1 MRLFKNLL
9 WYYRAQWRRYAIAM
23 VILAVVAGL
32 NLLAPWITGRI
43 IDAAANNT
51 LTVSMLARY
60 SAALIAIAFSIYGL
74 RYLWRVS
81 LYSASYQLGALLR
94 RRIHDHLLLQP
105 PAFFQR
111 YNTGDLMAR
120 ATNDVAAVE
129 MSAGEAV
136 LAFFDGIFTGTVI
149 ACVLFFAIDW
159 RLTLLAMLP
168 WPLMAIA
175 LFRVNNE
182 LHTAFTDAQA
192 RFSDINDR
200 VQEHIGAIRLIKSY
214 GLESRAFN
222 EFDGAVDAARISNI
236 KVARAEAKYDPII
249 HLAVGTAFFI
259 AIAGGA
265 VLIHHGEMTV
275 GQLTSFNLYLGN
287 LVWPMFAYGWLLN
300 MIERGTAA
308 YTRIDAILQT
318 PSDINDVGDAA
329 LPRIELLQWH
339 IDEFRYPL
347 GESASTSSAVLTHW
361 QGELRSGGMLGIVG
375 PTGAGKSTFVRLL
388 LRQYESDSARLLVNG
403 QPLSQF
409 ALTALRAQMVVV
421 PQEPFLFSQT
431 VAENI
436 ALGNPAATQA
446 DIEKAAHIACLHD
459 DIARFPDGYK
469 TLVGERGVTLSGG
482 QKQRMAI
489 ARALLMDANVLILDD
504 ALSAVDVETERT
516 ILNALRN
523 NRTAAT
529 NGSAKIT
536 IIICHRLTAVEHAS
550 HIVVLDHGQPIEQ
563 GTHTELLQHG
573 GWYERIHDYQQIE
586 QAVLEGR

>member
-9 WYYRAQWRRYAIAM
+9 WYYRSQWRRYAFAM
-23 VILAVVAGL
+23 VILAIVAGL
-32 NLLAPWITGRI
+32 NLLAPWITGRV
-43 IDAAANNT
+43 IDAATDGT

-60 SAALIAIAFSIYGL
+60 AAALIAVAIGIYVL
-74 RYLWRVS
+74 RYLWRVA
-81 LYSASYQLGALLR
+81 LYSASYQLGAILR

-120 ATNDVAAVE
+120 ATNDVTAVE
-129 MSAGEAV
+129 MSAGEGV
-136 LAFFDGIFTGTVI
+136 LAFFDGIFTGLVI
-149 ACVLFFAIDW
+149 ACVLFIAIDW

-168 WPLMAIA
+168 WPVMAIA
-175 LFRVNNE
+175 LWRVNNE
-182 LHTAFTDAQA
+182 LHTAFNDAQA

-222 EFDGAVDAARISNI
+222 EFDGAADAARISNI

-249 HLAVGTAFFI
+249 HIAVGAAFMI
-259 AIAGGA
+259 AVGGGA
-265 VLIHHGEMTV
+265 VLINRGEMTV
-275 GQLTSFNLYLGN
+275 GELTAFNLYLGN

-308 YTRIDAILQT
+308 YTRIDEILQVK
-318 PSDINDVGDAA
+318 PDINDTGSASLQQVQS
-329 LPRIELLQWH
+329 LQWD
-339 IDEFRYPL
+339 IREFRYPK
-347 GESASTSSAVLTHW
+347 STLPSLENW
-361 QGELRSGGMLGIVG
+361 QGRLESGGMLGVVG
-375 PTGAGKSTFVRLL
+375 PTGSGKSTFVRLL
-388 LRQYESDSARLLVNG
+388 LRQYESDSVRININD

-409 ALTALRAQMVVV
+409 ALAALRARIVVV

-436 ALGNPAATQA
+436 ALGNPAATQD
-446 DIEKAAHIACLHD
+446 DIEKAARIACLHD
-459 DIARFPDGYK
+459 DILHFPDGYN

-504 ALSAVDVETERT
+504 ALSAVDVQTERT
-516 ILNALRN
+516 ILEALRH
-523 NRTAAT
+523 NRSADDDAS
-529 NGSAKIT
+529 GDARAKIT
-536 IIICHRLTAVEHAS
+536 IVICHRLTAVEHAS
-550 HIVVLDHGQPIEQ
+550 HIVVLDHGQPTEQ
-563 GTHTELLQHG
+563 GTHATLLAQQ
-573 GWYERIHDYQQIE
+573 GWYARIHDYQQIE

>member
-9 WYYRAQWRRYAIAM
+9 WYYRAQWRRYAFAM
-23 VILAVVAGL
+23 LILAIVAGL

-43 IDAAANNT
+43 IDAAANGT
-51 LTVSMLARY
+51 LTISMLARY
-60 SAALIAIAFSIYGL
+60 SAVLIAMAIGIYVL
-74 RYLWRVS
+74 RYLWRVA
-81 LYSASYQLGALLR
+81 LYSASYQLGAILR

-120 ATNDVAAVE
+120 ATNDVTAVE

-136 LAFFDGIFTGTVI
+136 LAFFDGIFTGLVI
-149 ACVLFFAIDW
+149 ACVLFITIDW

-175 LFRVNNE
+175 LWRVNNE
-182 LHTAFTDAQA
+182 LHTAFNDAQA

-214 GLESRAFN
+214 GLESRAFT

-236 KVARAEAKYDPII
+236 NVARAEAKYDPII
-249 HLAVGTAFFI
+249 HIAVGAAFLI
-259 AIAGGA
+259 AIGGGA
-265 VLIHHGEMTV
+265 VLIDRGEMTV
-275 GQLTSFNLYLGN
+275 GELTAFNLYLGN

-308 YTRIDAILQT
+308 YARIDEILQVK
-318 PSDINDVGDAA
+318 PDITDTGAA
-329 LPRIELLQWH
+329 SLQQVHSLQWD
-339 IDEFRYPL
+339 IRGFQYPH
-347 GESASTSSAVLTHW
+347 SSQASLSGWHGSLA
-361 QGELRSGGMLGIVG
+361 SGGMLGIVG
-375 PTGAGKSTFVRLL
+375 PTGSGKSTFVRLL
-388 LRQYESDSARLLVNG
+388 LRQYEDDNASLLVNG
-403 QPLSQF
+403 RPLAQF
-409 ALTALRAQMVVV
+409 SLAALRAQMVVV

-436 ALGNPAATQA
+436 ALGNPAATQD
-446 DIEKAAHIACLHD
+446 DIEKAARVACLHD
-459 DIARFPDGYK
+459 DIVRFPDAYH

-504 ALSAVDVETERT
+504 ALSAVDVQTERT
-516 ILNALRN
+516 ILEALRH
-523 NRTAAT
+523 NRAAGD
-529 NGSAKIT
+529 NAGAKIT
-536 IIICHRLTAVEHAS
+536 IVICHRLTAVEHAS
-550 HIVVLDHGQPIEQ
+550 HIVVLDHGQPVEQ
-563 GTHTELLQHG
+563 GTHEQLLQRE
-573 GWYERIHDYQQIE
+573 GWYARIHDYQQIE